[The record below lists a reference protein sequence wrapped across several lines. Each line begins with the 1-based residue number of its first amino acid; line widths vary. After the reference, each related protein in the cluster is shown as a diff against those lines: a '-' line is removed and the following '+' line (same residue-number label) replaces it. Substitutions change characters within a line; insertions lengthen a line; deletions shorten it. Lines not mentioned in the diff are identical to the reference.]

1 MERTYAELV
10 QLIRAR
16 ISYLIHQVGE
26 RKKKAPSILV
36 AHPGM
41 AAEFRNMLIRRSH
54 ILYLVLRCH

>member
-16 ISYLIHQVGE
+16 ISYLIHQVRE
-26 RKKKAPSILV
+26 RKKAPSILV

-41 AAEFRNMLIRRSH
+41 AAEFRNLLIRRSH
-54 ILYLVLRCH
+54 ILYLVLRRH